1 MSQNGHRAF
10 NRRHLARSLLGLTVP
25 SGERFVH
32 PDHRPGARSFD
43 DAPSSFHRDAP
54 DADSASSSRDRFDA
68 SVYDKDFAIRN
79 AVRAREGRAS
89 LVSFGFTSDL
99 WFALVNEYRWA
110 TVVALEVGLEVALIA
125 ACGLALWVI
134 ARLEDAG
141 SEEERGRGRPSFRSK
156 ILLALT
162 TVRLSTD
169 SIYGWRESDPSSAAE
184 VFVLACFGWA
194 HWFVLSIA
202 SALIVARAL
211 RPQKALAF
219 APDMVVTP
227 NDGAQIRFMPIRG
240 SGLSDAENQLV
251 NVDFRVQFM
260 CDRYLT
266 HDMTLARSSYAAWPS
281 FDVGTL
287 TVTLEGSPFDPKL
300 PDGERRSL
308 QQVLVTMQALD
319 LDGNQAV
326 ARANYYRVPFEDD
339 ALERAMRPYPR
350 ILFGHKFVDCYRIIR
365 DPTTGAP
372 VRREPKFCCDLDN
385 FVKTE
390 PADRGDVVAV
400 GAV

>member
-1 MSQNGHRAF
+1 
-10 NRRHLARSLLGLTVP
+10 
-25 SGERFVH
+25 
-32 PDHRPGARSFD
+32 
-43 DAPSSFHRDAP
+43 
-54 DADSASSSRDRFDA
+54 
-68 SVYDKDFAIRN
+68 
-79 AVRAREGRAS
+79 
-89 LVSFGFTSDL
+89 
-99 WFALVNEYRWA
+99 
-110 TVVALEVGLEVALIA
+110 
-125 ACGLALWVI
+125 
-134 ARLEDAG
+134 
-141 SEEERGRGRPSFRSK
+141 
-156 ILLALT
+156 
-162 TVRLSTD
+162 
-169 SIYGWRESDPSSAAE
+169 
-184 VFVLACFGWA
+184 
-194 HWFVLSIA
+194 
-202 SALIVARAL
+202 
-211 RPQKALAF
+211 
-219 APDMVVTP
+219 
-227 NDGAQIRFMPIRG
+227 MPIRG

-287 TVTLEGSPFDPKL
+287 TVTLEGSAFDPKL

-326 ARANYYRVPFEDD
+326 ARANYYRVPFADD

-390 PADRGDVVAV
+390 PADCGDVVAV